1 MHVGDQTL
9 LPSAERSI
17 YYASSAPLAH
27 TPNTPPTQLTTIPN
41 FRDVGAI
48 INGYK
53 PSSSFGENTARQP
66 LRTGIL
72 FRGARPDEASF
83 QDKQRLLKDYKIK
96 SIVDLRTKTEHIEQ
110 ARRRDARIRTSAAV
124 PQSNEDV
131 AKPLKI
137 PGIKYH
143 DINFNGSAFSR
154 MLISKLSW
162 LEFFWLIVLMLFGYR
177 LDAVKIL
184 APHMESMGLS
194 GLATE
199 SLDVCTK
206 EVRKFFE
213 VLTDEQNLPVFVH
226 CTQGKDRTGLVIML
240 VLFLLGV
247 SEDAITYDYM
257 LSGPALEPERQER
270 LKEIASIG
278 LSEHFASV
286 PPDVVELVHRHIHAR
301 YGGIEAYL
309 ESVGVDIYMRNQV
322 KRLLLA

>member
-1 MHVGDQTL
+1 MVK
-9 LPSAERSI
+9 
-17 YYASSAPLAH
+17 
-27 TPNTPPTQLTTIPN
+27 LT
-41 FRDVGAI
+41 F
-48 INGYK
+48 
-53 PSSSFGENTARQP
+53 S
-66 LRTGIL
+66 
-72 FRGARPDEASF
+72 DEASF
-83 QDKQRLLKDYKIK
+83 LDRQRLLKDYKIR

-110 ARRRDARIRTSAAV
+110 ARKRDARIKTSAAI
-124 PQSNEDV
+124 PQSNEE
-131 AKPLKI
+131 ATEPLKI

-143 DINFNGSAFSR
+143 EINFNGSAFSR

-184 APHMESMGLS
+184 APHMEIMGLS
-194 GLATE
+194 GLATA

-213 VLTDEQNLPVFVH
+213 VVADEQNHPILVH
-226 CTQGKDRTGLVIML
+226 CTQGKDRTGLTIML

-247 SEDAITYDYM
+247 NNDAINHDYM
-257 LSGPALEPERQER
+257 LSGPALESEREER

-286 PPDVVELVHRHIHAR
+286 PPDVVHVVHRHIHVK

-309 ESVGVDIYMRNQV
+309 ESVGVDVRMRNQV
-322 KRLLLA
+322 KSLLLAPR